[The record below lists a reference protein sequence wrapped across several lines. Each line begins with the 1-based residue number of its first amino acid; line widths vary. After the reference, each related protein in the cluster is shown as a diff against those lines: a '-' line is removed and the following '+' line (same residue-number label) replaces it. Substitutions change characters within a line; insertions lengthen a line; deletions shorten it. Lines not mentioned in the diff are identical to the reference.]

1 MLRRGDST
9 GDLHK
14 LADKRVAVIGTGATA
29 VQVVPHVGAAAQ
41 QLYVIQR
48 TPSSVDIRNNADT
61 SPEFAS
67 EFLSKPGWQRERM
80 DNFMRMVQTSGEGVH
95 DLVQDGW
102 TDIIRNLQVRLASAL
117 TGRCRPL
124 FASCLFSAGSKPPR
138 HLAAS

>member
-1 MLRRGDST
+1 M
-9 GDLHK
+9 
-14 LADKRVAVIGTGATA
+14 IGTGATA

-61 SPEFAS
+61 SPEFAE

-102 TDIIRNLQVRLASAL
+102 TDIIRNLQVRLASVL

-124 FASCLFSAGSKPPR
+124 FAV
-138 HLAAS
+138 

>member
-61 SPEFAS
+61 SPEFAE

-102 TDIIRNLQVRLASAL
+102 TDIIRNLQVRLASVS

-124 FASCLFSAGSKPPR
+124 FAV
-138 HLAAS
+138 